1 MFDWMSESLTD
12 LLTDIKIILNS
23 FYFWLNDNKAMSGNV
38 WIFFILPYEILHS
51 IVIYTYEILVSS
63 TILLCNK
70 TAKITIIYSLIP
82 QT

>member
-23 FYFWLNDNKAMSGNV
+23 FYFWLNDNK
-38 WIFFILPYEILHS
+38 
-51 IVIYTYEILVSS
+51 EILVSS

-82 QT
+82 QK